1 MSFVV
6 MPLCSVVIMV
16 HPAAPVLLAKSN
28 ALEGQPLGY
37 PLIRAIRGF
46 LQYKRFKNRRNNWC
60 SGQVS
65 LWPLVLKLVRVN
77 RPKKKEKR
85 WGQRKN
91 FCFVSNQACKQ
102 KEVGR
107 QWWRWRLE
115 SKKSKK
121 QTGYGDKC
129 TGICL
134 KGNLGGDGLWITD
147 IYIYWT
153 NNAR

>member
-16 HPAAPVLLAKSN
+16 HPAAPALLAKSN
-28 ALEGQPLGY
+28 AREGQPLGY

-77 RPKKKEKR
+77 RPKKKKRTKEKR

-91 FCFVSNQACKQ
+91 FCFVTNQACKQ
-102 KEVGR
+102 KEVGK
-107 QWWRWRLE
+107 QWSRCRLE

-121 QTGYGDKC
+121 ETGYGDKC

-134 KGNLGGDGLWITD
+134 KGILGGDGLWITD
-147 IYIYWT
+147 IYIL
-153 NNAR
+153 N